1 MYGIGSLWYGAFATA
16 VATFVGHYPVRE
28 LLISTKLR
36 PEPIELISVV
46 WNVQLPQKSKTFTV
60 HTALESNITELLSG
74 SPTRRPRFA
83 KLSPT
88 SLHRLRGLRRF
99 RHGIEFRPSRQDLPP
114 SERNPHWIY
123 RRCQSCY
130 RCGWLV
136 GIIWER
142 IGHKVDREW
151 ITGDYV

>member
-1 MYGIGSLWYGAFATA
+1 MVLDRCGM
-16 VATFVGHYPVRE
+16 E
-28 LLISTKLR
+28 LLPRRWLHLLDTTPCVNSLYL
-36 PEPIELISVV
+36 PSFVIELISVV